1 MLSKFVGSLRGI
13 GGHRTGFDLY
23 LSRAQERRGAG
34 GPTMDEA
41 RRDFSQ
47 RVRSEFQG
55 YLR

>member
-23 LSRAQERRGAG
+23 LTSVQGRRGASS
-34 GPTMDEA
+34 PTMDEA

-47 RVRSEFQG
+47 RIRSEFQG